1 MSPPL
6 RAHPHTSAAV
16 AAPLSLGDRISAT
29 TQALG
34 AILAS
39 IGLGVLVHRASGD
52 PLKGMVFAL
61 FMGTLALHLSV
72 SAALHGLPLRQRVRS
87 RLEQF
92 DRTAVFLLLATAL
105 TPVCLLS
112 ADQNAGLLALTVIWV
127 LAGISLGLKRLW
139 AEAPRWVS
147 TFGLIL
153 ATGFSLLA
161 VRPLVPS
168 LPGDVAHWL
177 VLGAK
182 CYLVGSLFYAFRC
195 PNPIPGVLGHH
206 ELLHFFVLAGSACHF
221 MMMLGYVT

>member
-1 MSPPL
+1 
-6 RAHPHTSAAV
+6 V
-16 AAPLSLGDRISAT
+16 PLSLPDRISAI

-34 AILAS
+34 ALMAT
-39 IGLGVLVHRASGD
+39 IGFGVLIHRASGD
-52 PLKGMVFAL
+52 PIKGVVFAL

-72 SAALHGLPLRQRVRS
+72 SAALHGLPLKQRLRN
-87 RLEQF
+87 RMEQF

-112 ADQNAGLLALTVIWV
+112 ANQSGGLLALAVVWS
-127 LAGISLGLKRLW
+127 LAGASLALKRLW

-161 VRPLVPS
+161 IRPLVPS

-182 CYLVGSLFYAFRC
+182 CYLVGSLFYAFKR
-195 PNPIPGVLGHH
+195 PNPFPGVLGHH
-206 ELLHFFVLAGSACHF
+206 ELLHFFVIAGSACHF
-221 MMMLGYVT
+221 MMMLNYVA